1 MIISKIK
8 KILLSFIFHTK
19 NIWYIMCFSWF
30 FHMYELIVAFKKFTI
45 WKHIFYSFSK
55 HSIFNLSL
63 FTKKIGLKSKSIVLF
78 MIRSKQYWHFFI
90 IHYNYVPRYLLK
102 HNFSTRF
109 DILLFNKE
117 IGYKS
122 LQASYI
128 FLLLQNIT
136 LLSCLNLL
144 LSCWSLLFFHLHTLI
159 IPIFFY
165 IILRYSK
172 AKTNGR

>member
-1 MIISKIK
+1 MLSKSLQYENIF
-8 KILLSFIFHTK
+8 FIVFPSTL
-19 NIWYIMCFSWF
+19 F
-30 FHMYELIVAFKKFTI
+30 
-45 WKHIFYSFSK
+45 
-55 HSIFNLSL
+55 SIFLCSPKRSDWNPSL
-63 FTKKIGLKSKSIVLF
+63 LF
-78 MIRSKQYWHFFI
+78 YLWLDLNNTKQYWHFFI

>member
-1 MIISKIK
+1 M
-8 KILLSFIFHTK
+8 K
-19 NIWYIMCFSWF
+19 N
-30 FHMYELIVAFKKFTI
+30 
-45 WKHIFYSFSK
+45 
-55 HSIFNLSL
+55 
-63 FTKKIGLKSKSIVLF
+63 TKKITLFSIFLCSPKRSDWNPSLLF
-78 MIRSKQYWHFFI
+78 YLWLDLNNTKQYWHFFI